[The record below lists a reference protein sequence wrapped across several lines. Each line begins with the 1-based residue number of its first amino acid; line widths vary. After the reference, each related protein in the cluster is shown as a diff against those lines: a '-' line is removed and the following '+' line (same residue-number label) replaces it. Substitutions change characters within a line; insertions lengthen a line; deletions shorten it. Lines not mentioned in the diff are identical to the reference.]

1 MKIEEDLVYDKTG
14 QRLHGF
20 VNLGDIN
27 SDIQSLET
35 QVSDGAGSPS
45 SRLATHM
52 LTVMVRGIFF
62 KLEFPYAN
70 FPTQG
75 TGIFVML
82 VSMVVHF
89 CVQGVSGNS

>member
-1 MKIEEDLVYDKTG
+1 MKLMKIQEDLEYDKTG

-20 VNLGDIN
+20 VNLGNIN
-27 SDIQSLET
+27 SDLQSLES

-45 SRLATHM
+45 SRLATHTHM
-52 LTVMVRGIFF
+52 LTVMVQGIFF

-75 TGIFVML
+75 TSNL
-82 VSMVVHF
+82 YAVSYI
-89 CVQGVSGNS
+89 

>member
-1 MKIEEDLVYDKTG
+1 MKIQEDFVYDKTG

-20 VNLGDIN
+20 VNLGEIN
-27 SDIQSLET
+27 SDLQSLES

-45 SRLATHM
+45 SCLAAHM
-52 LTVMVRGIFF
+52 LTVMVQGIFF

-75 TGIFVML
+75 TSNLLLYHRLFTL
-82 VSMVVHF
+82 VFKV
-89 CVQGVSGNS
+89 